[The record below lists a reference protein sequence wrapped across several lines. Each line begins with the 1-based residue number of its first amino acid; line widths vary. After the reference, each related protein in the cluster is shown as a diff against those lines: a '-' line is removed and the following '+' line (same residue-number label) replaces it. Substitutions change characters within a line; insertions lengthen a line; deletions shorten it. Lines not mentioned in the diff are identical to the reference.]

1 MILYYAKL
9 PVLFQLSYLHYLQK
23 KCFKYISG
31 ILSLIASHN
40 ERL

>member
-9 PVLFQLSYLHYLQK
+9 PVFQLSYLHYLQK
-23 KCFKYISG
+23 KYFKYISG

-40 ERL
+40 ER